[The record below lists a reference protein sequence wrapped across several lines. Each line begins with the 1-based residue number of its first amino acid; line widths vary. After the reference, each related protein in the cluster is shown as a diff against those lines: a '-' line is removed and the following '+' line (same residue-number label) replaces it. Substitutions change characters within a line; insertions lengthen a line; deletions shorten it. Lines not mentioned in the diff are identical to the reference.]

1 MLKAKRK
8 LFSFV
13 QISGFSKREWGRLDL
28 AQHNKIPVACK
39 SSVSF
44 SDVPTDENKVK
55 TDTKTK
61 PKDQPNQQPI
71 I

>member
-1 MLKAKRK
+1 MVKAKKK
-8 LFSFV
+8 LFSV
-13 QISGFSKREWGRLDL
+13 AQISGFSKREWGRFDL
-28 AQHNKIPVACK
+28 AEHNKIPVACK

-55 TDTKTK
+55 TDAKTKTK
-61 PKDQPNQQPI
+61 DEPNQQPI